1 MHRCARQ
8 PRRVQTETGG
18 AILKSCCRWLSRA
31 IESLVSA
38 LAVTFFGALYLL
50 FGAAFLFTFVWLPFS
65 ALVMQIRAGH

>member
-1 MHRCARQ
+1 MHPRPRQ

-18 AILKSCCRWLSRA
+18 TVLKSYCRWLSRA

-38 LAVTFFGALYLL
+38 LAVTFFGVLYLM